1 MLGILALVLFLV
13 VVLYS
18 GVVQE
23 SPEPRQ
29 KKEPDASSSGSASVV
44 KPRILEL
51 F

>member
-1 MLGILALVLFLV
+1 MLGIVVLVLFLV

-29 KKEPDASSSGSASVV
+29 KKEPDASSSGSVSVA
-44 KPRILEL
+44 
-51 F
+51 

>member
-1 MLGILALVLFLV
+1 MLGIVVLVLFLV

-29 KKEPDASSSGSASVV
+29 KKEPDVSSCGSVFVA
-44 KPRILEL
+44 
-51 F
+51 